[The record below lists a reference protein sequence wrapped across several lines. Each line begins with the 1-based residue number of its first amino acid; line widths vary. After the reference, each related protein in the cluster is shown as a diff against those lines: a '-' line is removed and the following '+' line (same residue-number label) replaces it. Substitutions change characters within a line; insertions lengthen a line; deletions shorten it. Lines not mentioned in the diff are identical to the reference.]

1 MVGTSG
7 RERSSWSVLMPSA
20 TQQQHHSNL
29 ERFLQCVTPTPPS
42 KFLPQSCILDLNSLW
57 QPLGTKDMHFG
68 RFMDCYDEWSAYGAG
83 TQVALSSGETI
94 RQYYVPYLSAIQIY
108 SNKSVNSRE
117 YNDVVELESDSWSD
131 DSMSDKLSRS
141 PSNNSS
147 KTWDTISED
156 SSYDH
161 EGCLSMRDKLGYLYF
176 QYFEISSPYWRVPL
190 MEKVTELSR
199 NNPVLMTLTNVDL
212 SPASTPYIIFHLRE
226 MIKDLST
233 CFLTYHTLSSS
244 FQGSENNEKEMVICT
259 FPRLVWPRTKCKGSL
274 DKPRRHLMMK
284 EWSILGKNLER
295 TGLGEA
301 KAVQIASLENKEG
314 EADSLLEQI
323 VNSSGAIPSRR
334 KEGVMWPVVVI
345 FAGGFLSG
353 LLALVAL
360 QALGV
365 YVLIKR
371 LNRKTQQQQASH
383 SSSSPPHHQDL
394 DPQQSLDY
402 AHNKKGYVW
411 VLDPDQV
418 LKNWPVEKVQKDQ
431 KKKKELLEVN
441 PIRKQAKIKDRSL
454 ILTDSGGSHRVIPL
468 KGCAIEAVSATSLSS
483 RKWAKRFPIK
493 VESKTSPIYNASK
506 TTSWEKESWCK
517 ALRLASSD
525 DQEKLNWFI
534 KLNEE
539 FLRYLTSLN
548 TEYPSFMKPSVGFYV
563 EPIDRASRFDGSES
577 KVRLFWKKLAKK
589 ASKSGVEN
597 KVSSLLGREERKIND
612 KYHPSHDPAF
622 SGSVGKNDPTLKAP
636 ITSEEENILLP
647 SSSTSSRASSLS
659 QLQVIS
665 DTDADE
671 KLNVDEGT
679 LCWNLII
686 SRLFFDAKS
695 NDRMKSLMQARIQRT
710 LSNMRTPSY
719 IGEIICTDL
728 NLGNLPPY
736 IHGIRVLPTHMNE
749 VWAWEVDIEYLWRK
763 GVVDTDVGSSSVRDA
778 SSDLLEGFEDL
789 GKQLNFSEGTVDSQ
803 EWKDE
808 GNPKSDKI
816 KDSKSGI
823 STSTNVS
830 RWKSLLNS
838 VAKQVSQVPLS
849 LSIRLGS
856 LRGTV
861 RLHIKPPPSDQLW
874 FGFTSTPDVE
884 FDLESSVGERKIT
897 SGQVALYLINK
908 FKAAIRRQW
917 FFQIVKADNAAA
929 LELLNSQLDA
939 KTKIEAGRETSYN
952 HPESKHQK
960 TRNAENVQ
968 PPYSDSS
975 DDLSSNKPS
984 MKNDKSSQDLTS
996 PLLANSEAPETGQ
1009 KQLRTRSVEEDDS
1022 RPKKMGR
1029 RAKMLDLGKKMG
1041 EKFEEKRRNIEEK
1054 GRNIVDKMR
1063 GP

>member
-1 MVGTSG
+1 MRCG
-7 RERSSWSVLMPSA
+7 R
-20 TQQQHHSNL
+20 
-29 ERFLQCVTPTPPS
+29 
-42 KFLPQSCILDLNSLW
+42 
-57 QPLGTKDMHFG
+57 
-68 RFMDCYDEWSAYGAG
+68 
-83 TQVALSSGETI
+83 
-94 RQYYVPYLSAIQIY
+94 
-108 SNKSVNSRE
+108 
-117 YNDVVELESDSWSD
+117 
-131 DSMSDKLSRS
+131 
-141 PSNNSS
+141 
-147 KTWDTISED
+147 
-156 SSYDH
+156 
-161 EGCLSMRDKLGYLYF
+161 
-176 QYFEISSPYWRVPL
+176 
-190 MEKVTELSR
+190 
-199 NNPVLMTLTNVDL
+199 
-212 SPASTPYIIFHLRE
+212 
-226 MIKDLST
+226 
-233 CFLTYHTLSSS
+233 
-244 FQGSENNEKEMVICT
+244 
-259 FPRLVWPRTKCKGSL
+259 
-274 DKPRRHLMMK
+274 
-284 EWSILGKNLER
+284 NLER

-323 VNSSGAIPSRR
+323 VNSSGAIPS
-334 KEGVMWPVVVI
+334 
-345 FAGGFLSG
+345 
-353 LLALVAL
+353 
-360 QALGV
+360 
-365 YVLIKR
+365 
-371 LNRKTQQQQASH
+371 
-383 SSSSPPHHQDL
+383 
-394 DPQQSLDY
+394 
-402 AHNKKGYVW
+402 GYVW

-506 TTSWEKESWCK
+506 TVFIFLETSWEKESWCK

-749 VWAWEVDIEYLWRK
+749 VWAWEVDIEYCGGLVLDIETRLEVRDLDLQK

-808 GNPKSDKI
+808 GNPKSDKL

-908 FKAAIRRQW
+908 FKAAIRETMVLPNCESVCIPWMLAEKNDWVPRNVAPFIWINQE
-917 FFQIVKADNAAA
+917 AASDNAAA

-1009 KQLRTRSVEEDDS
+1009 NSSGYASESQSPSRTLISLEKQTRSVEEDDS

>member
-1 MVGTSG
+1 MRCG
-7 RERSSWSVLMPSA
+7 R
-20 TQQQHHSNL
+20 
-29 ERFLQCVTPTPPS
+29 
-42 KFLPQSCILDLNSLW
+42 
-57 QPLGTKDMHFG
+57 
-68 RFMDCYDEWSAYGAG
+68 
-83 TQVALSSGETI
+83 
-94 RQYYVPYLSAIQIY
+94 
-108 SNKSVNSRE
+108 
-117 YNDVVELESDSWSD
+117 
-131 DSMSDKLSRS
+131 
-141 PSNNSS
+141 
-147 KTWDTISED
+147 
-156 SSYDH
+156 
-161 EGCLSMRDKLGYLYF
+161 
-176 QYFEISSPYWRVPL
+176 
-190 MEKVTELSR
+190 
-199 NNPVLMTLTNVDL
+199 
-212 SPASTPYIIFHLRE
+212 
-226 MIKDLST
+226 
-233 CFLTYHTLSSS
+233 
-244 FQGSENNEKEMVICT
+244 
-259 FPRLVWPRTKCKGSL
+259 
-274 DKPRRHLMMK
+274 
-284 EWSILGKNLER
+284 NLER

-301 KAVQIASLENKEG
+301 KAAQIASLENKEG

-323 VNSSGAIPSRR
+323 VNSSGAIPSKRR

-411 VLDPDQV
+411 VLDSDQV
-418 LKNWPVEKVQKDQ
+418 LKNWPVEKEQKDQ
-431 KKKKELLEVN
+431 KKKKELLEVT

-506 TTSWEKESWCK
+506 TVFIFLETSWEKESWCK

-548 TEYPSFMKPSVGFYV
+548 TEYPSFMKPSFGFYV

-665 DTDADE
+665 DADADE

-749 VWAWEVDIEYLWRK
+749 VWAWEVDIEYCGGLVLDIETRLEVRDLDLQK

-778 SSDLLEGFEDL
+778 SSDLLEGFEHL

-808 GNPKSDKI
+808 GNPKSDKL

-908 FKAAIRRQW
+908 FKAAIRETMVLPNCESVCIPWMLAEKNDWVPRNAAPFIWINQE
-917 FFQIVKADNAAA
+917 AASDNAAA
-929 LELLNSQLDA
+929 LELLNSQLDT

-996 PLLANSEAPETGQ
+996 PLLANSEAQETGQ
-1009 KQLRTRSVEEDDS
+1009 NSSGYASESQSPSRSLISLEKQTRSVEEDDS

>member
-1 MVGTSG
+1 
-7 RERSSWSVLMPSA
+7 
-20 TQQQHHSNL
+20 
-29 ERFLQCVTPTPPS
+29 
-42 KFLPQSCILDLNSLW
+42 
-57 QPLGTKDMHFG
+57 
-68 RFMDCYDEWSAYGAG
+68 
-83 TQVALSSGETI
+83 
-94 RQYYVPYLSAIQIY
+94 
-108 SNKSVNSRE
+108 
-117 YNDVVELESDSWSD
+117 
-131 DSMSDKLSRS
+131 
-141 PSNNSS
+141 
-147 KTWDTISED
+147 
-156 SSYDH
+156 
-161 EGCLSMRDKLGYLYF
+161 
-176 QYFEISSPYWRVPL
+176 
-190 MEKVTELSR
+190 
-199 NNPVLMTLTNVDL
+199 
-212 SPASTPYIIFHLRE
+212 
-226 MIKDLST
+226 
-233 CFLTYHTLSSS
+233 
-244 FQGSENNEKEMVICT
+244 
-259 FPRLVWPRTKCKGSL
+259 
-274 DKPRRHLMMK
+274 
-284 EWSILGKNLER
+284 
-295 TGLGEA
+295 
-301 KAVQIASLENKEG
+301 
-314 EADSLLEQI
+314 
-323 VNSSGAIPSRR
+323 
-334 KEGVMWPVVVI
+334 MWPVVVI

-353 LLALVAL
+353 LLTLVAL

-371 LNRKTQQQQASH
+371 LNRKTQQQHASH
-383 SSSSPPHHQDL
+383 SYSSSLPHHQDL

-411 VLDPDQV
+411 VLDSDKV
-418 LKNWPVEKVQKDQ
+418 LKNWPVEKVPKDQ
-431 KKKKELLEVN
+431 KKKKELLEVT
-441 PIRKQAKIKDRSL
+441 PIRKQAKIKGSSL

-468 KGCAIEAVSATSLSS
+468 KGCAIEAVSATSLPS

-506 TTSWEKESWCK
+506 TVFIFLETSWEKESWCK

-577 KVRLFWKKLAKK
+577 KVRLFWKKLARK

-612 KYHPSHDPAF
+612 KYHPSL
-622 SGSVGKNDPTLKAP
+622 STSKAP
-636 ITSEEENILLP
+636 INSEEENISLP

-665 DTDADE
+665 DADADE

-695 NDRMKSLMQARIQRT
+695 NDRMKSLTQARIQRT

-719 IGEIICTDL
+719 IGEVICTDL

-749 VWAWEVDIEYLWRK
+749 VWAWEVDIEYCGGLVLDIETRLEVRDLDLQK
-763 GVVDTDVGSSSVRDA
+763 GVVDTDLGSSSVRDA
-778 SSDLLEGFEDL
+778 SSDLLEGFEHL
-789 GKQLNFSEGTVDSQ
+789 GKQLNFSEGTVDSR
-803 EWKDE
+803 ERKDE
-808 GNPKSDKI
+808 GNPMSDEL
-816 KDSKSGI
+816 KDFKSGI
-823 STSTNVS
+823 TTSTNVS

-856 LRGTV
+856 VRGTV

-884 FDLESSVGERKIT
+884 FELESSVGEHRIT

-908 FKAAIRRQW
+908 FKAAIRETMVLPNCESVCIPWMLAEKNDWVPRNVAPFIWVNQE
-917 FFQIVKADNAAA
+917 AASDNATA

-939 KTKIEAGRETSYN
+939 KTKIEAGGETSYD

-975 DDLSSNKPS
+975 DDLTQALSSKKPS
-984 MKNDKSSQDLTS
+984 MKNDKSSQDLIT
-996 PLLANSEAPETGQ
+996 PLLANSEALETGQ
-1009 KQLRTRSVEEDDS
+1009 NSSGYASESQSPSWSLISLEKQTRSVEEDDS

-1041 EKFEEKRRNIEEK
+1041 EKLEEKRRHIEEK

>member
-1 MVGTSG
+1 MRCG
-7 RERSSWSVLMPSA
+7 R
-20 TQQQHHSNL
+20 
-29 ERFLQCVTPTPPS
+29 
-42 KFLPQSCILDLNSLW
+42 
-57 QPLGTKDMHFG
+57 
-68 RFMDCYDEWSAYGAG
+68 
-83 TQVALSSGETI
+83 
-94 RQYYVPYLSAIQIY
+94 
-108 SNKSVNSRE
+108 
-117 YNDVVELESDSWSD
+117 
-131 DSMSDKLSRS
+131 
-141 PSNNSS
+141 
-147 KTWDTISED
+147 
-156 SSYDH
+156 
-161 EGCLSMRDKLGYLYF
+161 
-176 QYFEISSPYWRVPL
+176 
-190 MEKVTELSR
+190 
-199 NNPVLMTLTNVDL
+199 
-212 SPASTPYIIFHLRE
+212 
-226 MIKDLST
+226 
-233 CFLTYHTLSSS
+233 
-244 FQGSENNEKEMVICT
+244 
-259 FPRLVWPRTKCKGSL
+259 
-274 DKPRRHLMMK
+274 
-284 EWSILGKNLER
+284 NLER

-323 VNSSGAIPSRR
+323 VNSSGAIPSKRR

-506 TTSWEKESWCK
+506 TVFIFLETSWEKESWCK

-749 VWAWEVDIEYLWRK
+749 VWAWEVDIEYCGGLVLDIETRLEVRDLDLQK

-808 GNPKSDKI
+808 GNPKSDKL

-908 FKAAIRRQW
+908 FKAAIRETMVLPNCESVCIPWMLAEKNDWVPRNVAPFIWINQE
-917 FFQIVKADNAAA
+917 AASDNAAA

-1009 KQLRTRSVEEDDS
+1009 NSSGYASESQSPSRTLISLEKQTRSVEEDDS

>member
-1 MVGTSG
+1 
-7 RERSSWSVLMPSA
+7 
-20 TQQQHHSNL
+20 
-29 ERFLQCVTPTPPS
+29 
-42 KFLPQSCILDLNSLW
+42 
-57 QPLGTKDMHFG
+57 
-68 RFMDCYDEWSAYGAG
+68 
-83 TQVALSSGETI
+83 
-94 RQYYVPYLSAIQIY
+94 
-108 SNKSVNSRE
+108 
-117 YNDVVELESDSWSD
+117 
-131 DSMSDKLSRS
+131 
-141 PSNNSS
+141 
-147 KTWDTISED
+147 
-156 SSYDH
+156 
-161 EGCLSMRDKLGYLYF
+161 
-176 QYFEISSPYWRVPL
+176 
-190 MEKVTELSR
+190 
-199 NNPVLMTLTNVDL
+199 
-212 SPASTPYIIFHLRE
+212 
-226 MIKDLST
+226 
-233 CFLTYHTLSSS
+233 
-244 FQGSENNEKEMVICT
+244 
-259 FPRLVWPRTKCKGSL
+259 
-274 DKPRRHLMMK
+274 
-284 EWSILGKNLER
+284 
-295 TGLGEA
+295 
-301 KAVQIASLENKEG
+301 
-314 EADSLLEQI
+314 
-323 VNSSGAIPSRR
+323 
-334 KEGVMWPVVVI
+334 MWPVVVI

-353 LLALVAL
+353 LVTLVAL

-411 VLDPDQV
+411 VLDSDQV

-431 KKKKELLEVN
+431 KKKKELLEVT

-468 KGCAIEAVSATSLSS
+468 KGCAIEAVSATSLPS

-506 TTSWEKESWCK
+506 TVFIFLETSWEKESWCK

-525 DQEKLNWFI
+525 DQEKLNRFI

-539 FLRYLTSLN
+539 FLHYLTSLN

-577 KVRLFWKKLAKK
+577 KVRLFWKKLARK

-612 KYHPSHDPAF
+612 KCHPSHDPAF

-636 ITSEEENILLP
+636 ITSEEENISLP

-659 QLQVIS
+659 QVQVIS
-665 DTDADE
+665 DADADE

-695 NDRMKSLMQARIQRT
+695 NDRMKSLTQARIQRT

-719 IGEIICTDL
+719 IGEVICTDL

-749 VWAWEVDIEYLWRK
+749 VWAWEVDIEYCGGLVLDIETRLEVRDLDLQK

-778 SSDLLEGFEDL
+778 SSDLLEGFEHL
-789 GKQLNFSEGTVDSQ
+789 GKQLNFSEGAVDSR

-808 GNPKSDKI
+808 GNPKSDKL

-884 FDLESSVGERKIT
+884 FELESSVGERKIT

-908 FKAAIRRQW
+908 FKAAIRETMVLPNCESVCIPWMLAEKNDWVPRNVAPFIWINQE
-917 FFQIVKADNAAA
+917 AASDNVTA

-939 KTKIEAGRETSYN
+939 KTKIEAGRETSYD

-975 DDLSSNKPS
+975 DDLTQALSSNKPS
-984 MKNDKSSQDLTS
+984 MKNDKSSQDLIS
-996 PLLANSEAPETGQ
+996 PLLANSEAQETGQ
-1009 KQLRTRSVEEDDS
+1009 NSSGYASESQSPSRSLISLEKQTRSVEEDDS

>member
-1 MVGTSG
+1 
-7 RERSSWSVLMPSA
+7 
-20 TQQQHHSNL
+20 
-29 ERFLQCVTPTPPS
+29 
-42 KFLPQSCILDLNSLW
+42 
-57 QPLGTKDMHFG
+57 
-68 RFMDCYDEWSAYGAG
+68 
-83 TQVALSSGETI
+83 
-94 RQYYVPYLSAIQIY
+94 
-108 SNKSVNSRE
+108 
-117 YNDVVELESDSWSD
+117 
-131 DSMSDKLSRS
+131 
-141 PSNNSS
+141 
-147 KTWDTISED
+147 
-156 SSYDH
+156 
-161 EGCLSMRDKLGYLYF
+161 
-176 QYFEISSPYWRVPL
+176 
-190 MEKVTELSR
+190 
-199 NNPVLMTLTNVDL
+199 
-212 SPASTPYIIFHLRE
+212 
-226 MIKDLST
+226 
-233 CFLTYHTLSSS
+233 
-244 FQGSENNEKEMVICT
+244 
-259 FPRLVWPRTKCKGSL
+259 
-274 DKPRRHLMMK
+274 
-284 EWSILGKNLER
+284 
-295 TGLGEA
+295 
-301 KAVQIASLENKEG
+301 
-314 EADSLLEQI
+314 
-323 VNSSGAIPSRR
+323 
-334 KEGVMWPVVVI
+334 MWPVVVI

-506 TTSWEKESWCK
+506 TVFIFLETSWEKESWCK

-749 VWAWEVDIEYLWRK
+749 VWAWEVDIEYCGGLVLDIETRLEVRDLDLQK

-808 GNPKSDKI
+808 GNPKSDKL

-908 FKAAIRRQW
+908 FKAAIRETMVLPNCESVCIPWMLAEKNDWVPRNVAPFIWINQE
-917 FFQIVKADNAAA
+917 AASDNAAA

-996 PLLANSEAPETGQ
+996 PLLANSEAQETGQ
-1009 KQLRTRSVEEDDS
+1009 NSSGYASESQSPSRSLISLEKQTRSVEEEDDS

>member
-1 MVGTSG
+1 
-7 RERSSWSVLMPSA
+7 
-20 TQQQHHSNL
+20 
-29 ERFLQCVTPTPPS
+29 
-42 KFLPQSCILDLNSLW
+42 
-57 QPLGTKDMHFG
+57 
-68 RFMDCYDEWSAYGAG
+68 
-83 TQVALSSGETI
+83 
-94 RQYYVPYLSAIQIY
+94 
-108 SNKSVNSRE
+108 
-117 YNDVVELESDSWSD
+117 
-131 DSMSDKLSRS
+131 
-141 PSNNSS
+141 
-147 KTWDTISED
+147 
-156 SSYDH
+156 
-161 EGCLSMRDKLGYLYF
+161 
-176 QYFEISSPYWRVPL
+176 
-190 MEKVTELSR
+190 
-199 NNPVLMTLTNVDL
+199 
-212 SPASTPYIIFHLRE
+212 
-226 MIKDLST
+226 
-233 CFLTYHTLSSS
+233 
-244 FQGSENNEKEMVICT
+244 
-259 FPRLVWPRTKCKGSL
+259 
-274 DKPRRHLMMK
+274 
-284 EWSILGKNLER
+284 
-295 TGLGEA
+295 
-301 KAVQIASLENKEG
+301 
-314 EADSLLEQI
+314 
-323 VNSSGAIPSRR
+323 
-334 KEGVMWPVVVI
+334 MWPVVVI

-411 VLDPDQV
+411 VLDSDQV

-506 TTSWEKESWCK
+506 TVFIFLETSWEKESWCK

-622 SGSVGKNDPTLKAP
+622 SGSVGKNDPKLKAP

-749 VWAWEVDIEYLWRK
+749 VWAWEVDIEYCGGLVLDIETRLEVRDLDLQK

-778 SSDLLEGFEDL
+778 SSDLLEGFEHL

-808 GNPKSDKI
+808 GNPKSDKL

-908 FKAAIRRQW
+908 FKAAIRETMVLPNCESVCIPWMLAEKNDWVPRNVAPFIWINQE
-917 FFQIVKADNAAA
+917 AASDNAAA

-939 KTKIEAGRETSYN
+939 KTKIEVGRETSYN

-1009 KQLRTRSVEEDDS
+1009 NSSGYASESQSPSRSLISLEKQTRSVEEEDDS

>member
-1 MVGTSG
+1 MLLD
-7 RERSSWSVLMPSA
+7 SV
-20 TQQQHHSNL
+20 
-29 ERFLQCVTPTPPS
+29 
-42 KFLPQSCILDLNSLW
+42 KNS
-57 QPLGTKDMHFG
+57 
-68 RFMDCYDEWSAYGAG
+68 
-83 TQVALSSGETI
+83 
-94 RQYYVPYLSAIQIY
+94 
-108 SNKSVNSRE
+108 
-117 YNDVVELESDSWSD
+117 
-131 DSMSDKLSRS
+131 SRS
-141 PSNNSS
+141 YGVFF
-147 KTWDTISED
+147 T
-156 SSYDH
+156 
-161 EGCLSMRDKLGYLYF
+161 LYL
-176 QYFEISSPYWRVPL
+176 R
-190 MEKVTELSR
+190 R
-199 NNPVLMTLTNVDL
+199 NM
-212 SPASTPYIIFHLRE
+212 
-226 MIKDLST
+226 
-233 CFLTYHTLSSS
+233 
-244 FQGSENNEKEMVICT
+244 
-259 FPRLVWPRTKCKGSL
+259 
-274 DKPRRHLMMK
+274 
-284 EWSILGKNLER
+284 
-295 TGLGEA
+295 
-301 KAVQIASLENKEG
+301 
-314 EADSLLEQI
+314 
-323 VNSSGAIPSRR
+323 
-334 KEGVMWPVVVI
+334 
-345 FAGGFLSG
+345 
-353 LLALVAL
+353 
-360 QALGV
+360 
-365 YVLIKR
+365 
-371 LNRKTQQQQASH
+371 
-383 SSSSPPHHQDL
+383 
-394 DPQQSLDY
+394 
-402 AHNKKGYVW
+402 
-411 VLDPDQV
+411 
-418 LKNWPVEKVQKDQ
+418 
-431 KKKKELLEVN
+431 
-441 PIRKQAKIKDRSL
+441 
-454 ILTDSGGSHRVIPL
+454 
-468 KGCAIEAVSATSLSS
+468 TSLYSYH
-483 RKWAKRFPIK
+483 RAKRFPIK

-506 TTSWEKESWCK
+506 TVFIFLETSWEKESWCK

-749 VWAWEVDIEYLWRK
+749 VWAWEVDIEYCGGLVLDIETRLEVRDLDLQK

-808 GNPKSDKI
+808 GNPKSDKL

-908 FKAAIRRQW
+908 FKAAIRETMVLPNCESVCIPWMLAEKNDWVPRNVAPFIWINQE
-917 FFQIVKADNAAA
+917 AASDNAAA

-1009 KQLRTRSVEEDDS
+1009 NSSGYASESQSPSRTLISLEKQTRSVEEDDS